1 MIYPMKL
8 RAPLKDYL
16 WGGTRLK
23 TEYGKETSLAKVAE
37 SWELACHKEDQSII
51 ENGADAVEFL
61 LAGATA
67 VSVGTANFRNP
78 RASEE
83 VAEGIAAYLSRTGTK
98 DVRELIGAVR

>member
-1 MIYPMKL
+1 VHPIAVRMGYDCAHAVKL
-8 RAPLKDYL
+8 PIIGM
-16 WGGTRLK
+16 GG
-23 TEYGKETSLAKVAE
+23 
-37 SWELACHKEDQSII
+37 I